1 MRPCS
6 LIICTRNRSASL
18 SETLEK
24 ISLQNYP
31 HEKLEVLIVDNASDD
46 DTREVVEHYLDNF
59 PFQIKYLYEEQ
70 LGLSTTRNRGVAE
83 ANGEIV
89 VFLDDDAFPR
99 DNDWLENMVSVF
111 DDPAVSVAG
120 GDLEP
125 VWPEGNRPAWI
136 HDLLLYSLGITQF
149 GLNEQKQLRYPLYPW
164 GANIAFRKQR
174 IEEMNGFPEML
185 GRQGDRLLS
194 GEESALC
201 MLLDFNGEK
210 VVYAP
215 GAVVKHV
222 IASDRLK
229 ESWFVNR
236 AKQQGIT
243 DAILEKNYLP
253 LMNFLAEAMRR
264 GGVFLIS
271 MFGWTL
277 SRLFGW
283 QKMRLLFHCKF
294 VLSKFYFST
303 LLAPANSDAL

>member
-1 MRPCS
+1 MRSCS

-18 SETLEK
+18 KETLEK
-24 ISLQNYP
+24 IPFQNYCN
-31 HEKLEVLIVDNASDD
+31 EKLEVLIVDNASDD
-46 DTREVVEHYLDNF
+46 DTREVVNHFLGNF
-59 PFQIKYLYEEQ
+59 PFQIKYFYEEQ
-70 LGLSTTRNRGVAE
+70 LGLSAARNRGVAE
-83 ANGEIV
+83 ASGEIV
-89 VFLDDDAFPR
+89 VFLDDDAFPK
-99 DNDWLENMVSVF
+99 DSDWLENLVSVF

-125 VWPEGNRPAWI
+125 IWPEGNRPVWI

-149 GLNEQKQLRYPLYPW
+149 GLNEQSQLRYPLYPW
-164 GANIAFRKQR
+164 GANIAYRKQR
-174 IEEMNGFPEML
+174 IEKMNGFPEML
-185 GRQGDRLLS
+185 GRQGDLLLS

-201 MLLDFNGEK
+201 MLLDYNGDK

-253 LMNFLAEAMRR
+253 MLNFLLEAIRR
-264 GGVFLIS
+264 GGVFLVS
-271 MFGWTL
+271 MFGWVF

-303 LLAPANSDAL
+303 LLTPSKSDAL